1 MTRRAVFF
9 KWLLYALAAAAIVL
23 LQNLVLTHLNIA
35 GVHPFLLPA
44 VAAVPATREPRRES
58 VLFAFA
64 FGLLCDLAIPASF
77 PCLYAVSFL
86 LIALLSGLV
95 ARRLVNPGLVC
106 SLTVSAAAM
115 LVTDLLRILTISGA
129 SGFHLSAALLLKL
142 HELAVTVIFFPAV
155 HVLDYLVYR
164 RMVNE

>member
-1 MTRRAVFF
+1 MTRRAVLF

-23 LQNLVLTHLNIA
+23 LQNLILTHLNIG

-58 VLFAFA
+58 ALFGFA
-64 FGLLCDLAIPASF
+64 FGLLCDLMIPASF

-95 ARRLVNPGLVC
+95 AQRLVNPSFVC
-106 SLTVSAAAM
+106 SVTVSAAAI
-115 LVTDLLRILTISGA
+115 LITDLLRILSISGA
-129 SGFHLSAALLLKL
+129 SGFHLSAALLLML
-142 HELAVTVIFFPAV
+142 HELAITVIFFPAV

>member
-1 MTRRAVFF
+1 MTRRAVLF

-23 LQNLVLTHLNIA
+23 LQNFILTHLNIA

-58 VLFAFA
+58 LLFGFS
-64 FGLLCDLAIPASF
+64 FGLLCDLIIPASF

-86 LIALLSGLV
+86 LIALLSGFL
-95 ARRLVNPGLVC
+95 ARRFVNPGLIC

-129 SGFHLSAALLLKL
+129 PGFHLSAALLLML
-142 HELAVTVIFFPAV
+142 HELVVTVIFFPAV
-155 HVLDYLVYR
+155 HILDYLVYR

>member
-9 KWLLYALAAAAIVL
+9 KWLLYALAAAAIAL
-23 LQNLVLTHLNIA
+23 LQNLILTHLHIA

-129 SGFHLSAALLLKL
+129 SGFHLSAALLLML